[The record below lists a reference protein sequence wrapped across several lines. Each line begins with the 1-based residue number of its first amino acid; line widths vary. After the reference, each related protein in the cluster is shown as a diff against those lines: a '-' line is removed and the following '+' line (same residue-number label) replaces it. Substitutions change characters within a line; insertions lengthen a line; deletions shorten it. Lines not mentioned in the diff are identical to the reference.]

1 MDSGRHIRFNASE
14 RSYLAILKKDIHQ
27 AVTEAGFDA
36 KKVAAI
42 DIVVAEMASNLIKHG
57 GGGEILMRI
66 FPDSENEYVEL
77 LSIDNGPGISDV
89 ARMMEDG
96 MSTTNTLGHGLGSI
110 KRLSDFFDIYSIKD
124 WGTILLARI
133 YKKPTSSLAH
143 YPAEVRSIILAKPG
157 EDVCGDGHYMK
168 LSKEHLRLFIGDG
181 LGHGPE
187 ANKAVVEAIRAFR
200 TCPEN
205 SPAEIIRFM
214 HQSVKRTRGLVG
226 TIAQYSFKEKKWF
239 TCGVGNIAA
248 RLYNAGQ
255 TKNCLAYNGIIGM
268 NIPTTMKDQV
278 YAWEYGQILAMC
290 SDGIK
295 TRWESQRYPAIFR
308 HDLSIFAAAIYK
320 DFARHTDDM
329 SVVVSRIN

>member
-1 MDSGRHIRFNASE
+1 MDNGRHIRFNASE
-14 RSYLAILKKDIHQ
+14 RSYLAILKKDIHH
-27 AVTEAGFDA
+27 AVTEAAFEA
-36 KKVAAI
+36 KKVAEI

-66 FPDSENEYVEL
+66 LPDDDNEYVEL
-77 LSIDNGPGISDV
+77 IAIDNGPGIADV
-89 ARMMEDG
+89 TKMMEDG

-110 KRLSDFFDIYSIKD
+110 KRLSDFFDIYSLKD

-133 YKKPTSSLAH
+133 YKNPLSSFTRPL
-143 YPAEVRSIILAKPG
+143 AEVRSLIVAKPG

-168 LSKEHLRLFIGDG
+168 MSKEYLRLFIGDG

-187 ANKAVVEAIRAFR
+187 ANKAVVEAIKAFR
-200 TCPEN
+200 TCPHE
-205 SPAEIIRFM
+205 SPADIVRFI

-226 TIAQYSFKEKKWF
+226 TIAQYNFEEKKWI

-248 RLYNAGQ
+248 RLFNTGQ

-329 SVVVSRIN
+329 SVVVGRIN